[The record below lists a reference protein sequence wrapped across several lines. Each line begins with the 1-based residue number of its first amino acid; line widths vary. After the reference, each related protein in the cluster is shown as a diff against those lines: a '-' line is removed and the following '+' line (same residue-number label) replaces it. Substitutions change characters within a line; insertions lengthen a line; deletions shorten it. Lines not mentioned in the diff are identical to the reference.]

1 MTKEP
6 HEAGKASVAPLKN
19 WTTAS
24 PLELAA
30 VVMWNVR
37 PGLFFLQRNL
47 IWVKGRTFLSSFM
60 AVVVRKTCLL
70 LIPRYEFFTGRRDGG
85 VELLN
90 TSLETRSQPPEI
102 TQGSDLSCQPT
113 SRQHRRYQHGTRTVS
128 VYIKFK
134 TTPRNLV
141 SSRVN
146 SLRSWR
152 YCVGARLKFWQRSC
166 VPKKGSRDEVVEI
179 PSRLR
184 PSWLLRRQISLNYYT
199 IPPAT
204 QAIE

>member
-1 MTKEP
+1 M
-6 HEAGKASVAPLKN
+6 
-19 WTTAS
+19 
-24 PLELAA
+24 
-30 VVMWNVR
+30 
-37 PGLFFLQRNL
+37 
-47 IWVKGRTFLSSFM
+47 
-60 AVVVRKTCLL
+60 RKTCLL

-113 SRQHRRYQHGTRTVS
+113 SRQYRRYQHGTRSVS

-184 PSWLLRRQISLNYYT
+184 RRDCSAVKSHSTTTQYRQLRRLSSKITYLHPFTNCN
-199 IPPAT
+199 
-204 QAIE
+204 IEVFENFA